1 MASNQPNEV
10 DEVIRELKLN
20 AGFTQYAIMSND
32 GIVIKCEGME
42 RTKAIQHAHLVL
54 DLCAKSKKY
63 IRELFEPP
71 DNEVESL
78 RLKTNEYEM
87 IVAQHGNNTLVVI
100 QDTADKEHHVGEEEE
115 EEKKE

>member
-1 MASNQPNEV
+1 MLRHDALPYHGHEV
-10 DEVIRELKLN
+10 DPPPPPWRAALTARSLVITTDIPL
-20 AGFTQYAIMSND
+20 Q
-32 GIVIKCEGME
+32 
-42 RTKAIQHAHLVL
+42 
-54 DLCAKSKKY
+54 
-63 IRELFEPP
+63 
-71 DNEVESL
+71 NEVESL

>member
-71 DNEVESL
+71 DVSHSIHVHTATTTP
-78 RLKTNEYEM
+78 RRACCATTRCHTM
-87 IVAQHGNNTLVVI
+87 
-100 QDTADKEHHVGEEEE
+100 DTKWTPLPPPGALP
-115 EEKKE
+115 